1 MTDTL
6 AYLSG
11 LFSLDRYEK
20 ERTAK
25 NSIDVSSDDQKAF
38 NALYAQIEKYRQ
50 FNQYEKV
57 NLGEIF
63 QFMAKWN

>member
-11 LFSLDRYEK
+11 LFSLERYEN

-25 NSIDVSSDDQKAF
+25 NTVEISAADQTSFK
-38 NALYAQIEKYRQ
+38 ALYAQIEKYRE